1 LVQLSAADTDLGPV
15 DATIGRTQPSHS
27 YLQTWLRMGLLP
39 QYGAAMKHHTHTQR
53 RRFLGASL
61 AVLSLL
67 GLAGTANAQNWP
79 DKPIK
84 LLVPFAAGGNIDVTG
99 RLTAARLSEGLGQQ
113 MVVENRVGGGGIVAM
128 EAVQRSA
135 PDGYTLLWASTNVMA
150 IVPATTK
157 VKYDPVKDYAPIS
170 QLGSS
175 PQVLL
180 INSKVPAK
188 TVAEFVAYAK
198 AQPQPLA
205 YGGGG
210 GPGSASNL
218 IMALFLNRAELK
230 MTSVSYRGTAPAL
243 TDVIAGVI
251 PTTFVPISE
260 AVAQSTNP
268 AIRILAVSSDKRS
281 ARLPDVPTI
290 AETYPGY
297 NAVSWTAMLAPGGT
311 PKAIIDKLAGEM
323 ARAGK
328 DPKFIELLR
337 DNGIDPAIEGPEKL
351 AKLIAA
357 EIPNWAKAVDIA
369 GVKIEQ

>member
-1 LVQLSAADTDLGPV
+1 MP
-15 DATIGRTQPSHS
+15 
-27 YLQTWLRMGLLP
+27 P
-39 QYGAAMKHHTHTQR
+39 QYGAAMKQHRTHAQR
-53 RRFLGASL
+53 RRCLGASL
-61 AVLSLL
+61 AALSLL
-67 GLAGTANAQNWP
+67 GSLFGLADAANAQNWP
-79 DKPIK
+79 DRPIK

-99 RLTAARLSEGLGQQ
+99 RLMAARLSETLGQQ
-113 MVVENRVGGGGIVAM
+113 VVVENRVGGGGIIAM
-128 EAVQRSA
+128 EAVQRAA

-157 VKYDPVKDYAPIS
+157 VKYDPVKDFAPIS

-180 INSKVPAK
+180 VNAKVPAK

-218 IMALFLNRAELK
+218 IMALFLHRADLK

-243 TDVIAGVI
+243 TDVIGGQI
-251 PTTFVPISE
+251 PTTFVPIAE
-260 AVAQSTNP
+260 AVAQTTNP
-268 AIRILAVSSDKRS
+268 NLRILAVSSDKRS
-281 ARLPDVPTI
+281 ARLPDVPSI

-297 NAVSWTAMLAPGGT
+297 NAVSWTAMLAPKGT
-311 PKAIIDKLAGEM
+311 PQAIIDKLAGEM

-328 DPKFIELLR
+328 DPKFLELLR

-351 AKLIAA
+351 ASLIGT
-357 EIPNWAKAVDIA
+357 EIPNWAKAVEIA

>member
-1 LVQLSAADTDLGPV
+1 
-15 DATIGRTQPSHS
+15 
-27 YLQTWLRMGLLP
+27 
-39 QYGAAMKHHTHTQR
+39 MKIHRLHALR

-61 AVLSLL
+61 AIGSI
-67 GLAGTANAQNWP
+67 LAAASPASAQNWP
-79 DKPIK
+79 DRPIK

-99 RLTAARLSEGLGQQ
+99 RLMAGRLSEALGQQ
-113 MVVENRVGGGGIVAM
+113 MVVENRVGGGGVIAM
-128 EAVQRSA
+128 EAVQRAA
-135 PDGYTLLWASTNVMA
+135 PDGYTLLWASTNVIA
-150 IVPATTK
+150 IVPATNK
-157 VKYDPVKDYAPIS
+157 VKYDSVKDFAPVS
-170 QLGSS
+170 ELGSS

-180 INSKVPAK
+180 VNSKVPAK

-251 PTTFVPISE
+251 PVTFVPISE
-260 AVAQSTNP
+260 AVAQATNP
-268 AIRILAVSSDKRS
+268 NIRLLAVSSGKRS
-281 ARLPDVPTI
+281 AALPNVPSL

-297 NAVSWTAMLAPGGT
+297 NAVSWTGMLAPAKT
-311 PKAIIDKLAGEM
+311 PKAIIDKLAAEM
-323 ARAGK
+323 MRAGK
-328 DPKFIELLR
+328 DPKFIEQLHHA
-337 DNGIDPAIEGPEKL
+337 GIDPAIEGPEKF
-351 AKLIAA
+351 AEFIAA

-369 GVKIEQ
+369 GVKVAQ